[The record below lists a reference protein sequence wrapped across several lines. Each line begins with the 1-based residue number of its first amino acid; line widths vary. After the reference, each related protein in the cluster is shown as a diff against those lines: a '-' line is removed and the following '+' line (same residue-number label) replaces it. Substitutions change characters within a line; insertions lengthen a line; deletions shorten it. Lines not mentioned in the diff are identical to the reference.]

1 MKLDAD
7 IEWID
12 LAQDRDRWCGVVN
25 AVTNLRNLSW
35 LTDDLLASQ
44 EGLCSR
50 ELANQLDKV
59 LENSGTQIL
68 ILFLICEFN
77 LF

>member
-12 LAQDRDRWCGVVN
+12 LAQDRDKWWEVAN

-35 LTDDLLASQ
+35 LVEDLLASQ

-50 ELANQLDKV
+50 ELVSQLDKV
-59 LENSGTQIL
+59 LENSG
-68 ILFLICEFN
+68 N
-77 LF
+77 